1 MRLLRFNDHSEH
13 SLVERHG
20 DDIPDYGILSH
31 TWGADDEEVTYQD
44 LINGTGK
51 KKSGYKKITFCADRA
66 RSEGLEYFWIDTCCI
81 NQANFTELSTAINSM
96 FRWYQEATGC
106 YVYLSDVPDPEDT
119 SSNIESAFL
128 KSRWFKRGW
137 TLQELIAPLSVQ
149 FFSRTGEHIGSKE
162 SRIQQIHEI
171 TRIPIAALE
180 RKTLSEFPAAERLSW
195 TKGRTT
201 KIEEDEVYCLL
212 GIFGIHM
219 ALIYGEGKQNASDR
233 LQRKVRK
240 SLPPASSVPNLLLEH
255 ASKHVSDQQQSSST
269 TSYPSILAVDEL
281 QGHENA
287 VNGVA
292 FLPDSK
298 RLVSA
303 SWDKT
308 IKLWDTQTRK
318 ALQTL
323 RGHEAQVCC
332 IAVSRDGNR
341 IASGST
347 DTSIR
352 LWDAH
357 SGAAISTLEGHGAD
371 VWGVAFSPD
380 GRLLASASKDMT
392 VRLWNV
398 LSGTPVHILRG
409 HEGWACAIA
418 YSPNGSVIASGA
430 NGDGAVRVWDVLSG
444 APRLTLKGHADSV
457 FMVTFRPDGNVLASG
472 GGNFDKTIK
481 LWDTFS
487 GALLMTLNGHN
498 GSIFAL
504 AFSPDGNL
512 LASAGGHV
520 DFSVRLWN
528 ARSGTAIGK
537 LGVHDN
543 WVHSLAWSPD
553 YKLLASG
560 CNDQTMRLW
569 SFSTT

>member
-1 MRLLRFNDHSEH
+1 MRLLRFNDHGEH
-13 SLVERHG
+13 GLVEYQG
-20 DDIPDYGILSH
+20 GDIPEYAILSH
-31 TWGADDEEVTYQD
+31 TWGPDHEEVTYQD

-51 KKSGYKKITFCADRA
+51 NKPGYAKITFCANRA
-66 RSEGLEYFWIDTCCI
+66 HSEGWEYFWIDTCCI

-96 FRWYQEATGC
+96 FRWYHEASGC
-106 YVYLSDVPDPEDT
+106 YVYLSDVPGPQEPSDT
-119 SSNIESAFL
+119 ESAFL
-128 KSRWFKRGW
+128 KSKWFTRGW
-137 TLQELIAPLSVQ
+137 TLQELMAPSSVQ
-149 FFSRTGEHIGSKE
+149 FFARTGELIGTKE
-162 SRIQQIHEI
+162 SRIQQIHEV
-171 TRIPIAALE
+171 TRIPIAAL
-180 RKTLSEFPAAERLSW
+180 KGNALSEFPAAERFSW
-195 TKGRTT
+195 TKGRNT

-219 ALIYGEGKQNASDR
+219 ALIYGEGKQNALDR

-240 SLPPASSVPNLLLEH
+240 SLPPASVPNLLVEH
-255 ASKHVSDQQQSSST
+255 ASEHVSDQQQSIL

-281 QGHENA
+281 QGHQNA

-298 RLVSA
+298 QLVSA

-318 ALQTL
+318 ELQTL
-323 RGHEAQVCC
+323 SGHENQVCC
-332 IAVSRDGNR
+332 IAVSRDGNI

-352 LWDAH
+352 LWDAR
-357 SGAAISTLEGHGAD
+357 SGAAMRTLEGHGAD

-380 GRLLASASKDMT
+380 GKLLASASKDMT

-398 LSGTPVHILRG
+398 DSGTPVHILHG
-409 HEGWACAIA
+409 HEGWVCAIA
-418 YSPNGSVIASGA
+418 YSPSGTAIASGGNA
-430 NGDGAVRVWDVLSG
+430 DGAVRVWDVLSG
-444 APRLTLKGHADSV
+444 VPLLTLKGHVDSV
-457 FMVTFRPDGNVLASG
+457 FMVAFRPDGNVLASG
-472 GGNFDKTIK
+472 GGNFDRTIK

-487 GALLMTLNGHN
+487 GALLTTLNGHI

-512 LASAGGHV
+512 LASAGAHS

-543 WVHSLAWSPD
+543 WVHALAWSPD

-569 SFSTT
+569 RFSTT